1 MSHKPIEIIL
11 LRQLSTYLVMPIF
24 IVDHQGTLLFY
35 NEAAEGILGRRF
47 DETGEVPKE
56 ELAKI
61 FLPTDEE
68 GRPLPPEEVPVFK
81 AILTERAVH
90 RTLWVL
96 GANGARR
103 GIEATGFPLIGMTRR
118 MLGGV
123 AIFWETAASPT
134 PREVDTAG
142 AGVLP

>member
-1 MSHKPIEIIL
+1 MPHKPIEIIL

-24 IVDHQGTLLFY
+24 IVDHLGTLLFY

-56 ELAKI
+56 ELTKI

-68 GRPLPPEEVPVFK
+68 GRALPPDEVPVFK

-90 RTLWVL
+90 RKLWVV
-96 GANGARR
+96 GASGVRR

-123 AIFWETAASPT
+123 AIFWEIATPQTQAEASAAD
-134 PREVDTAG
+134 VG
-142 AGVLP
+142 ALP